1 MELEVKLEILY
12 ISFDNILINKI
23 LIQTAVVWNIIRKE
37 NFSLFQL

>member
-23 LIQTAVVWNIIRKE
+23 LIQTAVV
-37 NFSLFQL
+37 